1 MYKNLAEIFLASRE
15 KFGSLPAFAYRRNS
29 KNFQTISYKELID
42 QAEYL
47 ALALLDLGV
56 NPKDHIG
63 IIADNRLEWIIAD
76 IAILMNGAA
85 DIPRGTDVTDG
96 DINYIIPHADIEVL
110 FIENNFVLE
119 KINKN
124 IKNLPKLK
132 TIILMD
138 RNIQSAS
145 KTSHMADLIE
155 KGKNLKK
162 QLLPKLYERINNI
175 SSDDLFTLI
184 YTSGTTGAPKGVML
198 THGNITSQIE
208 YLPFHIEQRERI
220 LSILPIWHIFE
231 RVFEM
236 IAISSGCCTYYS
248 NIRNLKEDLST
259 VQPTFMASAPRL
271 WESIY
276 QGIIANVEKST
287 LINKFLF
294 HFAYTVSKSYNS
306 ALRFLKFKE
315 LDLIGRNPI
324 LSFCKALY
332 CFVILILLTL
342 PNAILDV
349 LVLSKIRKATGGKL
363 RGSVSGGG
371 ALPLHIDEFFNNIGI
386 PVLEG
391 YGLTETCPVIAVRTF
406 DSLIIGTVGRV
417 YKNTEIRLIDINNG
431 NCIYPGKNG
440 LGRKGELHIRGPQ
453 VMKGYYK
460 NQEATNKVYK
470 DGWFNTGDLAI
481 LTYNNCIKIVG
492 RSKETIVLLSGE
504 NVEPV
509 PIENMLL
516 QSEFID
522 QAILIGQ
529 DRKFLSA
536 LIIINT
542 SSFKEYGSSLESIN
556 SNPEV
561 LKIIQKEIKK
571 LISTEQGFKSFEKV
585 VDFRLLPKAFEVG
598 DELTAK
604 LSMKRHI
611 ITEKYDP
618 LITDIY
624 NI

>member
-29 KNFQTISYKELID
+29 KNFQTISYKDLID

-124 IKNLPKLK
+124 INNLPKLK
-132 TIILMD
+132 TIIFMD
-138 RNIQSAS
+138 GNIQSAS

-208 YLPFHIEQRERI
+208 YLPFHIEQKERI

-276 QGIIANVEKST
+276 QGIIANVEKSP

-294 HFAYTVSKSYNS
+294 HLAYTVSKSYNS
-306 ALRFLKFKE
+306 ALRFLKFRE

-536 LIIINT
+536 LIIVNT
-542 SSFKEYGSSLESIN
+542 SSFKEYGSSLESMN

>member
-29 KNFQTISYKELID
+29 KNFQTISYKDLID

-76 IAILMNGAA
+76 IAIQMNGAA

-138 RNIQSAS
+138 SNIQSTS

-208 YLPFHIEQRERI
+208 YLPFHIEQKERI

-248 NIRNLKEDLST
+248 NIRNLKEDLSI

-276 QGIIANVEKST
+276 QGIIANVEKSP

-294 HFAYTVSKSYNS
+294 HLAYTVSKSYNS
-306 ALRFLKFKE
+306 ALRFLKFRE

-324 LSFCKALY
+324 LSLFKGLY
-332 CFVILILLTL
+332 YFVILILLTL
-342 PNAILDV
+342 PNAIMDV
-349 LVLSKIRKATGGKL
+349 LVLRKIRKATGGKL

-406 DSLIIGTVGRV
+406 DSLIIGTVGRL

-536 LIIINT
+536 LIIVNT
-542 SSFKEYGSSLESIN
+542 LSFKEYGSSLESIN